1 MFYILKVPKVKGN
14 SYITMSHQEY
24 GFIVVYQFNIA
35 AISDLIVCTLCVL
48 TQCHL
53 LL

>member
-24 GFIVVYQFNIA
+24 GFIVVF
-35 AISDLIVCTLCVL
+35 ISLILQPLVT
-48 TQCHL
+48 
-53 LL
+53 